1 MKPFELPEDRLGTTD
16 EDGHRVALYP
26 LEVKGKFRNLRNLV
40 HPLMVFIFLAL
51 PLTTHNGTPLVL
63 FHVAERRFYF
73 FGQIFWA
80 HDAPRLIFLLM
91 AFVFG
96 LFFLTSIFGRFW
108 CGWACPQ
115 TVFIETLYRRF
126 ETWIEG
132 KAQVRRK
139 RDLQGMTLPTFLR
152 KSLKW
157 SVFVFISMGLALC
170 FMSYFSDIR
179 EIRSV
184 LEHPEQHGTF
194 ITFFIFFSAILL
206 FDFGWFR
213 EQFCVIMC
221 PYGRF
226 QSVLMDQN
234 SLTVTYDYNRGEPR
248 RGKVAK
254 GSPDEGDCV
263 NCYKCVQVCPTGID
277 IRRGNQ
283 LECIACTACIDAC
296 DSIMTSLKRPKGL
309 IRYDTERNLKVM
321 RKGTKEKVPPTNRWR
336 AMAYGFLLTI
346 GLVGVFVQASFSKNY
361 EVRVFRSKGSPYQ
374 LVKDENGTDLAVN
387 HFKLF
392 LANQS
397 LHVLKIKTQLSD
409 QELSRGLSLAS
420 SQNEW
425 DVPPGESLR
434 PHFFVK
440 VPRREFELGEKLI
453 QIRLFVFEE
462 QKWKEI
468 QTMEVKALGPL

>member
-1 MKPFELPEDRLGTTD
+1 
-16 EDGHRVALYP
+16 
-26 LEVKGKFRNLRNLV
+26 
-40 HPLMVFIFLAL
+40 
-51 PLTTHNGTPLVL
+51 
-63 FHVAERRFYF
+63 
-73 FGQIFWA
+73 
-80 HDAPRLIFLLM
+80 
-91 AFVFG
+91 
-96 LFFLTSIFGRFW
+96 
-108 CGWACPQ
+108 
-115 TVFIETLYRRF
+115 
-126 ETWIEG
+126 
-132 KAQVRRK
+132 
-139 RDLQGMTLPTFLR
+139 
-152 KSLKW
+152 
-157 SVFVFISMGLALC
+157 
-170 FMSYFSDIR
+170 
-179 EIRSV
+179 
-184 LEHPEQHGTF
+184 
-194 ITFFIFFSAILL
+194 
-206 FDFGWFR
+206 
-213 EQFCVIMC
+213 
-221 PYGRF
+221 
-226 QSVLMDQN
+226 
-234 SLTVTYDYNRGEPR
+234 
-248 RGKVAK
+248 
-254 GSPDEGDCV
+254 
-263 NCYKCVQVCPTGID
+263 
-277 IRRGNQ
+277 
-283 LECIACTACIDAC
+283 
-296 DSIMTSLKRPKGL
+296 
-309 IRYDTERNLKVM
+309 M